1 MKNWLKKVLSL
12 LIALALLVS
21 AGALAFA
28 ENNGE
33 PIDTAAADN
42 AAQTEAEE
50 EAARKAAEEEAARKA
65 AEEEA
70 ARKAAE
76 EEAARKAAEEEAA
89 RKAAEEEAARKAAEE
104 EAARQA
110 AEEAARKAAEEE
122 AARQAA
128 EEAAAQAAA
137 EQAAAQEAAE
147 QATAQEAEEAP
158 VQEAAEEVPQEDEP
172 VPTYN
177 NEEAPETTSAPED
190 EDDTVEIDGWGYVD
204 PEIIPDYVPDITTE
218 IKFPEAVEL
227 RLNQAVSGSVDAE
240 NSAEYIFVYGSS
252 KTVVLSLDASSED
265 VTVAINKKTVRFTKD
280 ETVTSGFSGSCELN
294 VTAGNEYDIV
304 LTSSSPVNYMLIV
317 KDADAVQ
324 EENKPEETKPE
335 GSTAGKTE
343 GKENGSK
350 PATGSND
357 VNTSDTKETAG
368 NENGGNNTAAPAEE
382 EIPPMTGWISANGG
396 SFHIGDTVTLKAE
409 SESVLGDMVA
419 WQTKVGNEGN
429 WKGAGYG
436 GTLTVELTEENNN
449 SAYRFRMEDGNYS
462 DEYVLIAAAE
472 ATEETETAEKV
483 ETEETEE
490 TKTAG
495 ETEAENTETTAEQA
509 ENTDAEAEDTE
520 TVEETEAE
528 GAEAADTEAEEDSEA
543 DDTETAEETET
554 EETEERKVSFSYF
567 WDDEE
572 PSIGSV
578 VHMQATVIGYDNL
591 DYVLQWQYSEDPET
605 FGWTD
610 YPGANGETFDLQITE
625 ENNNF
630 FWRVSV
636 FLDEKAE

>member
-33 PIDTAAADN
+33 PIDTAAAEN
-42 AAQTEAEE
+42 AAQTEADEEAARKAAEE

-110 AEEAARKAAEEE
+110 AEEAA
-122 AARQAA
+122 
-128 EEAAAQAAA
+128 
-137 EQAAAQEAAE
+137 AQEAAE
-147 QATAQEAEEAP
+147 QATAQEAAEPAPAQETAEEASVQEGAEQAAEEAP
-158 VQEAAEEVPQEDEP
+158 QDDES

-177 NEEAPETTSAPED
+177 NEETPETTSAPEGD
-190 EDDTVEIDGWGYVD
+190 EDTVEIDGWGYVD

-227 RLNQAVSGSVDAE
+227 HLDQAVSGSVDAE
-240 NSAEYIFVYGSS
+240 NRAEYIFVYGSS
-252 KTVVLSLDASSED
+252 KTLVLSLEASSED
-265 VTVAINKKTVRFTKD
+265 VNVEINKKTVRFTKD

-304 LTSSSPVNYMLIV
+304 LTSSSPVSYKLIV
-317 KDADAVQ
+317 KDATAVQ
-324 EENKPEETKPE
+324 EESKPEETA
-335 GSTAGKTE
+335 AGKTE
-343 GKENGSK
+343 NKEEGNK
-350 PATGSND
+350 PAGGSND
-357 VNTSDTKETAG
+357 TNTSETEETAG
-368 NENGGNNTAAPAEE
+368 NENSGNNTAAPVEE
-382 EIPPMTGWISANGG
+382 EVPPMTGWISANGEN
-396 SFHIGDTVTLKAE
+396 FHIGDTVTLKAE

-419 WQTKVGNEGN
+419 WQTKVGNDGS

-436 GTLTVELTEENNN
+436 GTLTVELTAENNN

-462 DEYVLIAAAE
+462 SEYVLTAAAE
-472 ATEETETAEKV
+472 TTEETKETEEAEVAEEAAVEEAEEAETENTEVAEETEAEESEAEETETAE
-483 ETEETEE
+483 
-490 TKTAG
+490 
-495 ETEAENTETTAEQA
+495 
-509 ENTDAEAEDTE
+509 DAEA
-520 TVEETEAE
+520 VN
-528 GAEAADTEAEEDSEA
+528 
-543 DDTETAEETET
+543 TETAEETENEEAEET
-554 EETEERKVSFSYF
+554 EEPEERKVSFSYF

-572 PSIGSV
+572 PSIGSI
-578 VHMQATVIGYDNL
+578 VHMKAEVIGYEDI
-591 DYVLQWQYSEDPET
+591 DYTLQWQYSEDPET

>member
-1 MKNWLKKVLSL
+1 M
-12 LIALALLVS
+12 
-21 AGALAFA
+21 
-28 ENNGE
+28 
-33 PIDTAAADN
+33 
-42 AAQTEAEE
+42 
-50 EAARKAAEEEAARKA
+50 
-65 AEEEA
+65 
-70 ARKAAE
+70 
-76 EEAARKAAEEEAA
+76 
-89 RKAAEEEAARKAAEE
+89 
-104 EAARQA
+104 
-110 AEEAARKAAEEE
+110 
-122 AARQAA
+122 
-128 EEAAAQAAA
+128 
-137 EQAAAQEAAE
+137 
-147 QATAQEAEEAP
+147 
-158 VQEAAEEVPQEDEP
+158 
-172 VPTYN
+172 
-177 NEEAPETTSAPED
+177 
-190 EDDTVEIDGWGYVD
+190 D
-204 PEIIPDYVPDITTE
+204 PEIIPDYVPDVTTE

-265 VTVAINKKTVRFTKD
+265 VNVAINKKTVRFTKD

-294 VTAGNEYDIV
+294 VTAGDEYDIV
-304 LTSSSPVNYMLIV
+304 LTSSSPVNYTLIV
-317 KDADAVQ
+317 KDGDAVQ
-324 EENKPEETKPE
+324 EESKPE
-335 GSTAGKTE
+335 GTTAGKTE

-350 PATGSND
+350 PASSND
-357 VNTSDTKETAG
+357 VNTSETKETAG
-368 NENGGNNTAAPAEE
+368 TENSGNNNAAPAEE
-382 EIPPMTGWISANGG
+382 EVPPMTGWISANGG

-436 GTLTVELTEENNN
+436 GTLTVKLTAENNN

-462 DEYVLIAAAE
+462 EEYVLTAAAE
-472 ATEETETAEKV
+472 ATEETKEAEEAETTETV
-483 ETEETEE
+483 ETEEAEE
-490 TKTAG
+490 TKTA
-495 ETEAENTETTAEQA
+495 EEAEAENAETAE
-509 ENTDAEAEDTE
+509 EP
-520 TVEETEAE
+520 EAE
-528 GAEAADTEAEEDSEA
+528 GAETEDSEMA
-543 DDTETAEETET
+543 EETEGEAAETAEETET